1 MHPNSRHLKCINF
14 PQSATPLWRRNS
26 RGQGGGG
33 GVNGYL
39 AGGIASTHANQLPA
53 FVGAQKHFDM
63 RRDVEAK
70 EGAAFDLKRY
80 HDRVLAQ
87 GAPPVRFARQLILG
101 EPIR

>member
-1 MHPNSRHLKCINF
+1 
-14 PQSATPLWRRNS
+14 
-26 RGQGGGG
+26 
-33 GVNGYL
+33 
-39 AGGIASTHANQLPA
+39 
-53 FVGAQKHFDM
+53 M

-80 HDRVLAQ
+80 HDRVLAR

>member
-1 MHPNSRHLKCINF
+1 
-14 PQSATPLWRRNS
+14 
-26 RGQGGGG
+26 
-33 GVNGYL
+33 
-39 AGGIASTHANQLPA
+39 
-53 FVGAQKHFDM
+53 M